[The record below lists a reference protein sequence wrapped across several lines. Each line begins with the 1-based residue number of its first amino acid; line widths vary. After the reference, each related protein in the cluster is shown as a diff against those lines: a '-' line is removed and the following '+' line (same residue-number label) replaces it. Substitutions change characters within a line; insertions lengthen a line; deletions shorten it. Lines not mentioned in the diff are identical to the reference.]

1 MPEDT
6 PDHEGRIHDHYRIS
20 YLNDHLI
27 RVREAIA
34 DGVKLM
40 GYTSWGPIDLISASK
55 AEVGKRYGFIYVD
68 LQQDGSGT
76 LARSRK
82 ESFYWYKGVIA
93 SNGAL
98 LKA

>member
-1 MPEDT
+1 
-6 PDHEGRIHDHYRIS
+6 
-20 YLNDHLI
+20 
-27 RVREAIA
+27 
-34 DGVKLM
+34 M

-82 ESFYWYKGVIA
+82 ESFTGTKELSPATA
-93 SNGAL
+93 SC
-98 LKA
+98 

>member
-1 MPEDT
+1 MVE
-6 PDHEGRIHDHYRIS
+6 
-20 YLNDHLI
+20 
-27 RVREAIA
+27 
-34 DGVKLM
+34 LM

-82 ESFYWYKGVIA
+82 ELYWYKGIIA
-93 SNGAL
+93 SHGKL